1 MKRDPSFTPLAREA
15 RFAWRGINASGQT
28 QRGII
33 IANDIAAARTV
44 LKHQRILVLNLTRK
58 GSVPL
63 RAMRA
68 ADVTLFSRQLAS
80 LLQAGLSLL
89 PALTVIAQ
97 SEVRATLAR
106 TVRALTRDIAQGLHF
121 SAALARHPK
130 SFSPMYCRL
139 IALGE
144 TSGALATL
152 LIQLAE
158 DRERA
163 AAQRA
168 KLRAALSYPIGILLV
183 ALTISLALMIW
194 VVPTFQQMF
203 EGFGATLPA
212 PTQFVITLSKAVI
225 HSALPTLICLSVFIV
240 TIIFGVRRSHTLRL
254 LFDRLLLALPL
265 TGPLF
270 RLLAIARWSRGLG
283 LLHKAGT
290 PLAEAFEVL
299 LGITHNAV
307 FDHATVEIAR
317 RVRRGERLNDAMRAT
332 GCFTAAVIQ
341 PIAVAEESGSLEIM
355 LHDLAALNDRQ
366 VNDKIAAF
374 ATLLE
379 PLMMVILG
387 VLVGGLV
394 IAMYLPIIQLGSV
407 I

>member
-1 MKRDPSFTPLAREA
+1 MKRPPTLTSPARDA
-15 RFAWRGINASGQT
+15 RFAWRGLDASGRA

-33 IANDIAAARTV
+33 IANNIAAARAA

-58 GSVPL
+58 GWVPL
-63 RAMRA
+63 GAIRAT
-68 ADVTLFSRQLAS
+68 DVTLFSRQLAS

-106 TVRALTRDIAQGLHF
+106 TVRALMRDIAQGLHF
-121 SAALARHPK
+121 SAALARYPK

-144 TSGALATL
+144 TSGALAPL

-158 DRERA
+158 ERERA
-163 AAQRA
+163 AAQKA
-168 KLRAALSYPIGILLV
+168 KLRAALSYPLGILLV

-194 VVPTFQQMF
+194 VVPTFQQIF
-203 EGFGATLPA
+203 ESFGATLPA
-212 PTQFVITLSKAVI
+212 PTQFVIALSAAVI
-225 HSALPTLICLSVFIV
+225 HGALPALICLSVVIV
-240 TIIFGVRRSHTLRL
+240 TVIFGVRRSHTLRL
-254 LFDRLLLALPL
+254 AFDRLLLTLPL
-265 TGPLF
+265 IGPLF

-283 LLHKAGT
+283 LLHQAGT

-307 FDHATVEIAR
+307 FDRATVEIAR

-341 PIAVAEESGSLEIM
+341 PIAVAEESGSLEMM

-366 VNDKIAAF
+366 VNDRITSF
-374 ATLLE
+374 ASLLE

>member
-1 MKRDPSFTPLAREA
+1 MKRTPTLTPPARDA
-15 RFAWRGINASGQT
+15 RFAWHGLDASGRA

-33 IANDIAAARTV
+33 IANNIAAARAA

-58 GSVPL
+58 GWVPL
-63 RAMRA
+63 GAIRAT
-68 ADVTLFSRQLAS
+68 DVTLFSRQLAS

-106 TVRALTRDIAQGLHF
+106 TVRALMRDIAQGLHF
-121 SAALARHPK
+121 SAALARYPK

-144 TSGALATL
+144 ASGTLAPL

-158 DRERA
+158 ERERT
-163 AAQRA
+163 AAQKA
-168 KLRAALSYPIGILLV
+168 KLRAALNYPIGILLV

-212 PTQFVITLSKAVI
+212 PTQFVIALSAAVI
-225 HSALPTLICLSVFIV
+225 HGALPALICCSGVIV
-240 TIIFGVRRSHTLRL
+240 TMIFGVRRSQTLRL
-254 LFDRLLLALPL
+254 VFDRLLLTLPL
-265 TGPLF
+265 IGPLF

-307 FDHATVEIAR
+307 FDRATVEIAR
-317 RVRRGERLNDAMRAT
+317 RVRRGERLNEAMRAT

-341 PIAVAEESGSLEIM
+341 PIAVAEESGALERM
-355 LHDLAALNDRQ
+355 LNDLAALNDRQ
-366 VNDKIAAF
+366 VNDRMSSF
-374 ATLLE
+374 ASLLE